1 MASSLPAT
9 FELLRV
15 DVSADR
21 PAVGRRSA
29 EHVLRLLGDV
39 LARQATARVMFACAP
54 SQNEFLAELVARSRG
69 VIDWARV
76 HAFHMDEYVGLSAEH
91 PASFRRYLHEH
102 LLAHL
107 PALGAFH
114 PIRGEAADPS
124 AESARYAALLDAAPL
139 DLICLGIGENG
150 HLAFNDPPV
159 ADFADPVSAK
169 PVELEAACRQQQV
182 NDACFATLA
191 EVPTY
196 AITVT
201 LPVFRRARALSV
213 VVPGPRKAAAV
224 RATLRDAVSTACP
237 ATLLRSHPQAT
248 LFIDEAAAGRLG

>member
-1 MASSLPAT
+1 MGSSLPHV
-9 FELLRV
+9 FDSLRV

-21 PAVGRRSA
+21 PAVGHRSA
-29 EHVLRLLGDV
+29 QHVLRLLGEI
-39 LARQATARVMFACAP
+39 LAHQPAARVMFACAP
-54 SQNEFLAELVARSRG
+54 SQNEFLAELAARSRG
-69 VIDWARV
+69 VIDWTRV
-76 HAFHMDEYVGLSAEH
+76 HAFHMDEYVGLSADH
-91 PASFRRYLHEH
+91 PASFRRYLQEH

-107 PALGAFH
+107 PTLGAFQ
-114 PIRGEAADPS
+114 PIRGEAADPV

-159 ADFADPVSAK
+159 ANFADPVSAK
-169 PVELEAACRQQQV
+169 PVELELACRQQQV
-182 NDACFATLA
+182 NDGCFASLA
-191 EVPTY
+191 QVPTH

-224 RATLRDAVSTACP
+224 RATLLDPVSTACP

-248 LFIDEAAAGRLG
+248 LFIDQAAAAQIG

>member
-29 EHVLRLLGDV
+29 EHVLRLLGAV

-124 AESARYAALLDAAPL
+124 AESARYAALL
-139 DLICLGIGENG
+139 G
-150 HLAFNDPPV
+150 HIPQQRM
-159 ADFADPVSAK
+159 ADPAELTGAALYLASA
-169 PVELEAACRQQQV
+169 ASG
-182 NDACFATLA
+182 FTTGATL
-191 EVPTY
+191 
-196 AITVT
+196 
-201 LPVFRRARALSV
+201 V
-213 VVPGPRKAAAV
+213 VDGGQLVN
-224 RATLRDAVSTACP
+224 TA
-237 ATLLRSHPQAT
+237 
-248 LFIDEAAAGRLG
+248 

>member
-1 MASSLPAT
+1 MGSSLPHV
-9 FELLRV
+9 FDSLRV

-21 PAVGRRSA
+21 PAVGQRSA
-29 EHVLRLLGDV
+29 QHVLRLLGEILV
-39 LARQATARVMFACAP
+39 RQTTARVMFACAP

-76 HAFHMDEYVGLSAEH
+76 HAFHMDEYVGLSADH
-91 PASFRRYLHEH
+91 PASFRSYLQEH
-102 LLAHL
+102 LLVHL
-107 PALGAFH
+107 PTLGAFH
-114 PIRGEAADPS
+114 PIRGEAANS
-124 AESARYAALLDAAPL
+124 VAESARYAALLDAAPL

-159 ADFADPVSAK
+159 ANFADPVSAK
-169 PVELEAACRQQQV
+169 PVELELACRQQQV
-182 NDACFATLA
+182 NDGCFASLA
-191 EVPTY
+191 QVPTH

-224 RATLRDAVSTACP
+224 RATLLDPVSTACP

-248 LFIDEAAAGRLG
+248 LFIDQAAAAQLG